1 VLDPPVMPVNFVIE
15 PPASER
21 AKPSMNREELAQA
34 AKTSDGR
41 FFTAAG
47 LETLVSTLPPPAKV
61 PLDTDP
67 PIPIWNSWPILL
79 LFLLILLTEWLLR
92 RKLEMV

>member
-1 VLDPPVMPVNFVIE
+1 VLDPAVPPATFIIE

-34 AKTSDGR
+34 AKISGGR

-47 LETLVSTLPPPAKV
+47 LETLAGTLPLPAKV

-67 PIPIWNSWPILL
+67 AIPIWNSWPVLIS
-79 LFLLILLTEWLLR
+79 FLLILLAEWLLR